1 MATPNAATI
10 DSTSDVVDILE
21 RDHQLV
27 KDLFAKLADQDDNG
41 TMRSIV
47 GELKAALTVHNA
59 LEENVVYP
67 AIRILAGRK
76 GDADTLYH
84 QQDEAEVALWEID
97 GILKGS
103 LDGDG
108 LKGRVDALQKAVL
121 AHIRKEEETEFPHL
135 REALGA
141 DEMRD
146 LTRAAREFRQKFR
159 FQG

>member
-1 MATPNAATI
+1 MASTNATTV
-10 DSTSDVVDILE
+10 DSASDVVEILE
-21 RDHQLV
+21 KDHRLV
-27 KDLFAKLADQDDNG
+27 KDLFAKLSDEDDKG

-47 GELKAALTVHNA
+47 EELKAALTVHNA

-67 AIRILAGRK
+67 AIRVLAGRK

-108 LKGRVDALQKAVL
+108 LKGRVEALQKAVL

-135 REALGA
+135 RGALGA
-141 DEMRD
+141 DEMSD